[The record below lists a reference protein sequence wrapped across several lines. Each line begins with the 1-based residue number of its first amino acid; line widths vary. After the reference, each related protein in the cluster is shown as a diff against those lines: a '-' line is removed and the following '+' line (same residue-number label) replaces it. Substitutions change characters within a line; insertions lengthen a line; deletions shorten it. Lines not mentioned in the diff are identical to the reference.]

1 MTMTT
6 DMIANALN
14 KDYNKANEIFGE
26 IMTQRVNDALD
37 QEKIKLA
44 DQIYNGA
51 EDEDEQLELDLEDE
65 DVGGEEAEDNSA
77 QSDEEGE
84 TEALQEPDSDVELE
98 VGDENDEYE
107 DTKLRCTYTYVSCSH
122 IFR

>member
-6 DMIANALN
+6 DMIQHALD
-14 KDYNKANEIFGE
+14 KDYNKANDIFGE
-26 IMTQRVNDALD
+26 IMAQKVNDVLD

-51 EDEDEQLELDLEDE
+51 EDEDQQLELDLEDE
-65 DVGGEEAEDNSA
+65 DVGGEETEDNSV

-84 TEALQEPDSDVELE
+84 TETLQEPDSDDEFE
-98 VGDENDEYE
+98 MGDEDTEDE
-107 DTKLRCTYTYVSCSH
+107 DT
-122 IFR
+122 

>member
-1 MTMTT
+1 VKTMTMTT
-6 DMIANALN
+6 DMIQNALN

-51 EDEDEQLELDLEDE
+51 EEEQLELDLEDD
-65 DVGGEEAEDNSA
+65 DVGEEDNIT
-77 QSDEEGE
+77 QSDEESE
-84 TEALQEPDSDVELE
+84 TETLQEPDNDAELE
-98 VGDENDEYE
+98 MGDEDSE
-107 DTKLRCTYTYVSCSH
+107 DDDS
-122 IFR
+122 